1 MKRIPYYY
9 LLIVA
14 WLLSLQTATAQ
25 SDYSNDT
32 LEVHFRVGQ
41 SDLDLQYADNE
52 EKIESFVNGARI
64 LWGNRDAR
72 ELQLE
77 IYAGASPE
85 GPAEL
90 NRRLGEQRGIAL
102 RKELLKRLNGMVSNI
117 TVVNQGARWGALYDM
132 VEQSDEPWRL
142 DVLEILGK
150 RPESDTWQ
158 TDRRETQLKKLK
170 GGTVWN
176 ALNERYLP
184 VLRSSGL
191 AIIAPL
197 PDERLCCGT
206 DTIVIRDTIVYLPE
220 ACPQYEA
227 PIDLDPAWAIKTNL
241 LLWGV
246 VAPNIQVERS
256 LGSTNRWSIEGEFFC
271 PWWIWSHNTHAEQCL
286 NAGVELRYWLGNRQK
301 HHTLDGW
308 HIGLGAAVGYYD
320 FEWKRSEGYQ
330 GEYANV
336 YCNFGYQHRFGRRNQ
351 WAVDGGI
358 ALGYIPTKYRHYLGS
373 TLFPVG
379 HEEEY
384 DDHLM
389 WQDTGWKHIIGATHI
404 NFTIAYII
412 GAKKSNR
419 KNPEER

>member
-1 MKRIPYYY
+1 MRKRPYYY

-14 WLLSLQTATAQ
+14 WLLSLQPATAQ
-25 SDYSNDT
+25 RFRDIDT
-32 LEVHFRVGQ
+32 LQVHFRVGQ
-41 SDLDLQYADNE
+41 GDLDLKYADNE
-52 EKIESFVNGARI
+52 EKIQSFVEGAWEMYGGRSS
-64 LWGNRDAR
+64 R
-72 ELQLE
+72 ELQLQ
-77 IYAGASPE
+77 IFAGASPE

-90 NRRLGEQRGIAL
+90 NRRLGEQRGMSL
-102 RKELLKRLNGMVSNI
+102 RSELLKRLNGLVDNI
-117 TVVNQGARWGALYDM
+117 TVVNQGARWGGLYDM
-132 VEQSDEPWRL
+132 VEKSNEPWRT
-142 DVLEILGK
+142 DVLNILGK
-150 RPESDTWQ
+150 RPQ
-158 TDRRETQLKKLK
+158 TDEWEADNREKQLHKLK
-170 GGTVWN
+170 GGAVWRELN
-176 ALNERYLP
+176 ARYLP
-184 VLRSSGL
+184 TLRSSGL
-191 AIIAPL
+191 AIIKPL
-197 PDERLCCGT
+197 PLEERRTCC
-206 DTIVIRDTIVYLPE
+206 DTLVIRDTVIYLPE
-220 ACPQYEA
+220 PCPQYEP
-227 PIDLDPAWAIKTNL
+227 PIDHSPALAIKTNL

-246 VAPNIQVERS
+246 IAPNIQVEKS

-330 GEYANV
+330 GEYANI
-336 YCNFGYQHRFGRRNQ
+336 YCNFGYQHRFGRYNQ

-419 KNPEER
+419 KNTEER